1 MHIHT
6 HTHTHTHTNT
16 CTSIALFLR
25 VHTPSWLSVIYYCAS
40 DIGQNLPTG
49 GQVEVKLE
57 FLPPLLNSESLVSQR
72 TLLVDKADKAGCEE
86 GYL

>member
-1 MHIHT
+1 
-6 HTHTHTHTNT
+6 
-16 CTSIALFLR
+16 
-25 VHTPSWLSVIYYCAS
+25 VIYYCAS

-57 FLPPLLNSESLVSQR
+57 FLPPLLNSESLISRR
-72 TLLVDKADKAGCEE
+72 TLLVDKADKAGFEE